1 MKAFLDMI
9 RERIEIVANDYH
21 THPEA
26 NKYILGLAIDDI
38 NSYLER
44 HCTTDDQ
51 NFFTELA
58 LGVSGKSADEDY
70 FGEERK

>member
-44 HCTTDDQ
+44 HEEAEICIPS
-51 NFFTELA
+51 FWVE
-58 LGVSGKSADEDY
+58 
-70 FGEERK
+70 EERK

>member
-44 HCTTDDQ
+44 HETKPVVDYCTC
-51 NFFTELA
+51 
-58 LGVSGKSADEDY
+58 
-70 FGEERK
+70 EECMGR